1 MEISCSKWDAML
13 CTHFFKDC
21 SLLSLVQGRLVGL
34 RCLGDCLWLSRETI
48 CLILAKLNQSGS
60 QGQ

>member
-1 MEISCSKWDAML
+1 MEISCSKWDATL

-34 RCLGDCLWLSRETI
+34 RCLGDCLWLS
-48 CLILAKLNQSGS
+48 
-60 QGQ
+60 